1 MTAKRKLS
9 YRENTEQKNLLN
21 QFLAEHGVQLSEETL
36 DKLYQFADLVV
47 DTKEFGNLISAK
59 DAGKFLSRHIAD
71 SLVPYIY
78 IRRKNGPTVL
88 QTKDER
94 GECCGNACI
103 SIAEPKSLG
112 SKSKDERGECCGNAC
127 ISIAEPKSLGSKS
140 KDERGKAATIESMSP
155 IENSVSSRM
164 TDSENAT
171 SNNLSSIVYRLS
183 SKRWADMGAGA
194 GCPVFPL
201 AIAMPEIQF
210 YAVEPRH
217 MRVNFMQMV
226 KEKLHL
232 DNLTVVSK
240 RFETSGLTDL
250 DFISCRALS
259 TFENDWE
266 RALPGLKKGG
276 TFVTLKSFNN
286 IAHLENNPKV
296 HIQKYELPEEEQVYA
311 LVTRGNNE

>member
-1 MTAKRKLS
+1 MS
-9 YRENTEQKNLLN
+9 YKDNIEQKNLLN
-21 QFLAEHGVQLSEETL
+21 QFLTEHGVQLSEETL
-36 DKLYQFADLVV
+36 NKLYQFADLVV

-71 SLVPYIY
+71 SLVPFVFL
-78 IRRKNGPTVL
+78 G
-88 QTKDER
+88 
-94 GECCGNACI
+94 
-103 SIAEPKSLG
+103 KSL
-112 SKSKDERGECCGNAC
+112 SAQDN
-127 ISIAEPKSLGSKS
+127 
-140 KDERGKAATIESMSP
+140 T
-155 IENSVSSRM
+155 
-164 TDSENAT
+164 
-171 SNNLSSIVYRLS
+171 
-183 SKRWADMGAGA
+183 KRWADMGAGA

-201 AIAMPEIQF
+201 AIAMPNVQF
-210 YAVEPRH
+210 FAVEPRH

-232 DNLTVVSK
+232 DNLTVVGK

-266 RALPGLKKGG
+266 RAQAGLKHGG

-286 IAHLENNPKV
+286 IAHLENDPKV

>member
-1 MTAKRKLS
+1 MS
-9 YRENTEQKNLLN
+9 YKTNKAQQDLLN
-21 QFLAEHGVQLSEETL
+21 QFLSGHGVQLSDETL

-47 DTKEFGNLISAK
+47 DTKEYGNLISAK
-59 DAGKFLSRHIAD
+59 DSEKFLSRHIAD
-71 SLVPYIY
+71 SLVPFVFLG
-78 IRRKNGPTVL
+78 K
-88 QTKDER
+88 E
-94 GECCGNACI
+94 I
-103 SIAEPKSLG
+103 SAQG
-112 SKSKDERGECCGNAC
+112 
-127 ISIAEPKSLGSKS
+127 
-140 KDERGKAATIESMSP
+140 GK
-155 IENSVSSRM
+155 
-164 TDSENAT
+164 
-171 SNNLSSIVYRLS
+171 L
-183 SKRWADMGAGA
+183 RWADMGAGA

-201 AIAMPEIQF
+201 AIAMPNVQF

-232 DNLTVVSK
+232 DNLTVVGK

-266 RALPGLKKGG
+266 RAKVGLKKDG

-286 IAHLENNPKV
+286 IAHLENDPKV

-311 LVTRGNNE
+311 LVTRGNND

>member
-1 MTAKRKLS
+1 MS

-21 QFLAEHGVQLSEETL
+21 QFLTEHGVQLSEETL

-71 SLVPYIY
+71 SLVPYLY
-78 IRRKNGPTVL
+78 IGRKLLDPAPSNLRIVRQQVT
-88 QTKDER
+88 
-94 GECCGNACI
+94 NNSI
-103 SIAEPKSLG
+103 STSLR
-112 SKSKDERGECCGNAC
+112 SAQD
-127 ISIAEPKSLGSKS
+127 
-140 KDERGKAATIESMSP
+140 DT
-155 IENSVSSRM
+155 SVTLEQR
-164 TDSENAT
+164 DRVQDNT
-171 SNNLSSIVYRLS
+171 SF
-183 SKRWADMGAGA
+183 RWADMGAGA

-201 AIAMPEIQF
+201 AIAMPNVQF
-210 YAVEPRH
+210 FAVEPRH

-232 DNLTVVSK
+232 DNLTVVGK
-240 RFETSGLTDL
+240 RFETSGLTNL

-266 RALPGLKKGG
+266 RAQAGLKKGG

-286 IAHLENNPKV
+286 IVHLENDPKV

>member
-1 MTAKRKLS
+1 M
-9 YRENTEQKNLLN
+9 N
-21 QFLAEHGVQLSEETL
+21 QFLSGHGVQLSEETL

-47 DTKEFGNLISAK
+47 DTKEYGNLISAK
-59 DAGKFLSRHIAD
+59 DSEKFLSRHIAD
-71 SLVPYIY
+71 SLVPFVFLG
-78 IRRKNGPTVL
+78 K
-88 QTKDER
+88 E
-94 GECCGNACI
+94 I
-103 SIAEPKSLG
+103 SAQGDKL
-112 SKSKDERGECCGNAC
+112 
-127 ISIAEPKSLGSKS
+127 
-140 KDERGKAATIESMSP
+140 
-155 IENSVSSRM
+155 
-164 TDSENAT
+164 
-171 SNNLSSIVYRLS
+171 
-183 SKRWADMGAGA
+183 RWADMGAGA

-201 AIAMPEIQF
+201 AIAMPNVQF

-232 DNLTVVSK
+232 DNLTVVGK

-266 RALPGLKKGG
+266 RAKVGLKKDG

-286 IAHLENNPKV
+286 IAHLENDPKV